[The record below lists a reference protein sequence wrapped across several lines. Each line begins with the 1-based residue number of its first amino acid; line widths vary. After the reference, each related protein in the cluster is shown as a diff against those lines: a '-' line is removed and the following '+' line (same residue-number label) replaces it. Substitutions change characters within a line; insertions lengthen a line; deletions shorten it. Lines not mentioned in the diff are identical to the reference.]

1 MSTANKAPAFQFYA
15 AEFLAD
21 ENVALMSNQEI
32 GCYIKL
38 ICFCWREGSIPS
50 DIAKIA
56 RLCGEDSS
64 AMALLWVSIKPCF
77 GEADGSPDRLVHKR
91 LQAEREKQLA
101 FKAERSAAGKRGA
114 ESRWNKARQ
123 DDGSAIAKPLA
134 KHASSSSSSSSS
146 TIKNNMSGKP
156 DAPTEIIEY
165 LNGKT
170 GRRFGFVKANLDL
183 VKARLKEG
191 ATVETMKAVIDA
203 KVKAWKG
210 DPKMDE
216 YLRPET
222 LFGAR
227 KFAQYSGQLGG
238 TGKVDWW
245 RAAGFKNEW
254 DAMNAGCTAVSAYL
268 WRDGQKAEV

>member
-1 MSTANKAPAFQFYA
+1 
-15 AEFLAD
+15 
-21 ENVALMSNQEI
+21 
-32 GCYIKL
+32 
-38 ICFCWREGSIPS
+38 
-50 DIAKIA
+50 
-56 RLCGEDSS
+56 
-64 AMALLWVSIKPCF
+64 
-77 GEADGSPDRLVHKR
+77 
-91 LQAEREKQLA
+91 
-101 FKAERSAAGKRGA
+101 
-114 ESRWNKARQ
+114 
-123 DDGSAIAKPLA
+123 
-134 KHASSSSSSSSS
+134 
-146 TIKNNMSGKP
+146 MSGKP

-183 VKARLKEG
+183 VKARIKEG